1 MHQDVG
7 SVCLIYNEVGVC
19 FRARN
24 RSVSIPRL
32 FQMAWFFFFACCSS
46 EVNGLLVKFR
56 TLLAKTS
63 KTNAWAFSLKV
74 EFFKHFFKE

>member
-7 SVCLIYNEVGVC
+7 SVCLIYNEVGVR

-32 FQMAWFFFFACCSS
+32 FQMAWFFFACCSS
-46 EVNGLLVKFR
+46 EVNGLLVKFW

-63 KTNAWAFSLKV
+63 KTNARAFSLKV